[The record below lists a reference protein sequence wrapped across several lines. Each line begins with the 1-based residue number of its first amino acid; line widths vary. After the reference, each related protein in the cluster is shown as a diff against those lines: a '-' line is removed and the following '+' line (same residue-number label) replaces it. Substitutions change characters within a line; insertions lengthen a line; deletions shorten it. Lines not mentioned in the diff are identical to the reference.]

1 MARGPWFITDLAAK
15 LRFGVA
21 MREAKQLAGA
31 SLDQG
36 DITARRMAAV
46 GA

>member
-1 MARGPWFITDLAAK
+1 MASGPWFIADLAAK

-21 MREAKQLAGA
+21 MREAEQLAGA
-31 SLDQG
+31 PLNQG
-36 DITARRMAAV
+36 DITARLIAAV